1 MAIKTVQGRKF
12 ILVARPG
19 ISSNTSMFPQKVVQL
34 SGHGINSGKEF
45 SVNVKVNAGLQKA
58 NINNNLFTVNGTLVP
73 PTPDLPPPPPPQDTP
88 PPQDPPVYQ
97 NPNQTTQQQQQQGGG
112 YQKPNRAYGTEPE
125 L

>member
-58 NINNNLFTVNGTLVP
+58 NINKYRCIVLLLIGILALSLWVSELSKSSNNINSNVESRLSILEEQLKLADSTS
-73 PTPDLPPPPPPQDTP
+73 
-88 PPQDPPVYQ
+88 
-97 NPNQTTQQQQQQGGG
+97 
-112 YQKPNRAYGTEPE
+112 TEF
-125 L
+125 LSDINS